1 MSNTFQH
8 KRGDTFDLS
17 GPVQV
22 TDSGAEVSDFT
33 GWGIA
38 CQLRRPDGVLVATL
52 QASWLNPIA
61 RLMRVRA
68 TNTAAWPLGMV
79 EMDVQ
84 LTTPTGDVVS
94 TPTERF
100 EVVREVT
107 RGVPGA

>member
-1 MSNTFQH
+1 MNDLYQH
-8 KRGDTFDLS
+8 KRGDTFDMS

-22 TDSGAEVSDFT
+22 TQDGADIADLS

-52 QASWLNPIA
+52 QTMWVDAQA

-68 TNTAAWPLGMV
+68 TETAAWPIGMV

-84 LTTPTGDVVS
+84 LTSPTGDVVS

-100 EVVREVT
+100 EIVREVT
-107 RGVPGA
+107 RA